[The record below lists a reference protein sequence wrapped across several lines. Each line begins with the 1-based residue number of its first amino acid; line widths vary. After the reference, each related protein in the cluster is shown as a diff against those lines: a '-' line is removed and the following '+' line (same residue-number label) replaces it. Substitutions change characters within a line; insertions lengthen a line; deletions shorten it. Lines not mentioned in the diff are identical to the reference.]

1 MVKTPC
7 EYFYVE
13 IGLENLRKLEKIAQN
28 KFVANKGSHNFFVSQ
43 WGQTFFRPQRRN
55 FIFRFFFQKI
65 AKCKSHHLAN
75 QVLSERGPPEIQY
88 CVVYGALHFI
98 LSNFGY
104 LHFAPMISFLL
115 AKTLVQTIGPLRNTI
130 LTLFEPENTNKAVIY
145 TL

>member
-1 MVKTPC
+1 MGLDLFSPTASQF
-7 EYFYVE
+7 YFP
-13 IGLENLRKLEKIAQN
+13 L
-28 KFVANKGSHNFFVSQ
+28 
-43 WGQTFFRPQRRN
+43 
-55 FIFRFFFQKI
+55 FFQKI

-130 LTLFEPENTNKAVIY
+130 LTFFEPENTNKAVIY